1 MFSLVSSNSLV
12 ELYLTKVLWRL
23 VMGIKLIDIDQL
35 LEATSDLTS
44 EKNNNKVK
52 KVEIDQLLE
61 NTRNW

>member
-1 MFSLVSSNSLV
+1 
-12 ELYLTKVLWRL
+12 
-23 VMGIKLIDIDQL
+23 MGNKLIDIDKL

>member
-1 MFSLVSSNSLV
+1 
-12 ELYLTKVLWRL
+12 
-23 VMGIKLIDIDQL
+23 MGIKLIDIDKL

>member
-1 MFSLVSSNSLV
+1 
-12 ELYLTKVLWRL
+12 
-23 VMGIKLIDIDQL
+23 MGIKLIDIDKL

-61 NTRNW
+61 KTRNW